1 MSETNVWWLG
11 ELNDGMKG
19 RGIGWGCVCNER
31 ESVRY
36 DADEFVRGAYEY
48 IFLNHM
54 NLIFCFERYNE
65 LLV

>member
-11 ELNDGMKG
+11 ELNDGMEG

-36 DADEFVRGAYEY
+36 DADGFVRGP
-48 IFLNHM
+48 
-54 NLIFCFERYNE
+54 
-65 LLV
+65 